1 MTFSIVACNLKT
13 KALGVA
19 VSTAVPTVGS
29 VVPHVETGIGAI
41 ATQAQTN
48 IFYGVEGLGLL
59 KAGVSP
65 QTALKVMLGVDSD
78 REKRQVIMIDA
89 KGRTAAFTG
98 RETID
103 WKGHAVRRNCVVAG
117 NMLVGGQ
124 VLEGMVE
131 KFESSKGN
139 LAERLL
145 DALEAG
151 QDAGGDKRGRM
162 SAALL
167 VTGEQWVTDTRP
179 ILDLRADAHDD
190 PVKELRRI
198 YTASKNYFKIPK

>member
-103 WKGHAVRRNCVVAG
+103 WKGHAVRKNCVVAG